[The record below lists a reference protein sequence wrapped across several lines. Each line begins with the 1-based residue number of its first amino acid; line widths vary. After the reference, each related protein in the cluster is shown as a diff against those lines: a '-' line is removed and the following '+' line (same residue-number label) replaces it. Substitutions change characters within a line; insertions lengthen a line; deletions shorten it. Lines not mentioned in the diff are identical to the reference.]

1 MKDIKEFQAIKNL
14 KRTFFVLLDK
24 CILKMFKKL
33 IFCSFLALNLKILIF
48 YKFIKIFN
56 NTWVIKNYSLLK

>member
-33 IFCSFLALNLKILIF
+33 IFCSILALNLKILIF